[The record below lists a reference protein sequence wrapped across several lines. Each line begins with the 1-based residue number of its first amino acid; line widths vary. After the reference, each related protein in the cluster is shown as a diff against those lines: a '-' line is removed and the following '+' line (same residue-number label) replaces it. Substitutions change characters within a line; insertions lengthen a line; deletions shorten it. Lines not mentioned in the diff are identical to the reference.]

1 MAYTI
6 NKTDGTI
13 LATVADGQIDELST
27 DLTLIGKNYSGFGE
41 SINENFVKLL
51 ENFSSSSQPTSP
63 IRGQIWFDVSELK
76 LKVYS
81 GTGFVPVSSATISS
95 QQPLNLGVGDL
106 WFNDLAKQLYF
117 FDGTNTILLGPDY
130 SVTQGVSGLKVVNI
144 LDSLNQNRVVV
155 YLYANGIL
163 LGIFSKDAF
172 TPKLPI
178 DGFSGS
184 IIPGF
189 SAGTLAGLKFN
200 VTVTNSE
207 KLGGQTAS
215 LYVRND
221 TSNIVNGQIIISSN
235 LGLIIGDA
243 NQGQFQVQDG
253 NLIIAN
259 IASNKQMT
267 FNVRRDVIAEAAINI
282 EADARRIDLYDGFPT
297 SEVQIGGSLTVQG
310 DLTVNGNVVTVNTS
324 TVTIEDKNIVLAKQT
339 GVVPTDT
346 NAAGGGLI
354 LQGAASHAFLW
365 HDVGQAAQGG
375 TTTAGSFVIG
385 RTYEITSTGTTN
397 FTLIGAANNTPGTEF
412 TATGPGS
419 GTGTA
424 TTLTLPALAS
434 QAWTSSEHI
443 NLATGKEFKIDG
455 VTVLSGT
462 SLGPGITS
470 IPGVTSFGVQ
480 TQLSVDS
487 LYLNDAA
494 IQVTTSNTDLSL
506 LINGTGGLNL
516 GSKKIKSVADP
527 TSAQDAATKN
537 YVDNTIK
544 SRSIV
549 LSLDISDGISN
560 AGIATLLEQIAPVA
574 EYNNGTIA
582 RVLCSLLINSTTNL
596 DINPLL
602 STSSTEF
609 VTPTGTAFGINNVS
623 FTTATVAAPG
633 LIVSRIVKTF
643 QIITG
648 AWVFVS

>member
-117 FDGTNTILLGPDY
+117 FDGSNTILLGPDY
-130 SVTQGVSGLKVVNI
+130 SVLQGISGLKVVNI

-155 YLYANGIL
+155 YLYTNGIL

-339 GVVPTDT
+339 GIVPTDT
-346 NAAGGGLI
+346 NAAGGGVV
-354 LQGAASHAFLW
+354 LQGAASHVFLW
-365 HDVGQAAQGG
+365 HDVGQAAQ
-375 TTTAGSFVIG
+375 A
-385 RTYEITSTGTTN
+385 TS
-397 FTLIGAANNTPGTEF
+397 
-412 TATGPGS
+412 
-419 GTGTA
+419 GTA
-424 TTLTLPALAS
+424 TAEGYNDAIPALAS
-434 QAWTSSEHI
+434 AAWTSSEHI

-544 SRSIV
+544 ARSIV

>member
-117 FDGTNTILLGPDY
+117 FDGSNTILLGPDY
-130 SVTQGVSGLKVVNI
+130 SVLQGISGLKVVNI

-155 YLYANGIL
+155 YLYTNGIL

-259 IASNKQMT
+259 IASNKPLK
-267 FNVRRDVIAEAAINI
+267 I
-282 EADARRIDLYDGFPT
+282 
-297 SEVQIGGSLTVQG
+297 
-310 DLTVNGNVVTVNTS
+310 
-324 TVTIEDKNIVLAKQT
+324 
-339 GVVPTDT
+339 
-346 NAAGGGLI
+346 
-354 LQGAASHAFLW
+354 
-365 HDVGQAAQGG
+365 
-375 TTTAGSFVIG
+375 
-385 RTYEITSTGTTN
+385 RT
-397 FTLIGAANNTPGTEF
+397 
-412 TATGPGS
+412 
-419 GTGTA
+419 
-424 TTLTLPALAS
+424 
-434 QAWTSSEHI
+434 
-443 NLATGKEFKIDG
+443 
-455 VTVLSGT
+455 
-462 SLGPGITS
+462 
-470 IPGVTSFGVQ
+470 
-480 TQLSVDS
+480 
-487 LYLNDAA
+487 
-494 IQVTTSNTDLSL
+494 
-506 LINGTGGLNL
+506 
-516 GSKKIKSVADP
+516 
-527 TSAQDAATKN
+527 
-537 YVDNTIK
+537 
-544 SRSIV
+544 
-549 LSLDISDGISN
+549 
-560 AGIATLLEQIAPVA
+560 
-574 EYNNGTIA
+574 
-582 RVLCSLLINSTTNL
+582 
-596 DINPLL
+596 
-602 STSSTEF
+602 
-609 VTPTGTAFGINNVS
+609 
-623 FTTATVAAPG
+623 
-633 LIVSRIVKTF
+633 
-643 QIITG
+643 
-648 AWVFVS
+648 

>member
-27 DLTLIGKNYSGFGE
+27 DLTLVGKNYSGFGE

-130 SVTQGVSGLKVVNI
+130 SVLQGISGLKVVNI

-189 SAGTLAGLKFN
+189 SAGTLANLKFN

-207 KLGGQTAS
+207 KLGAQPAS

-259 IASNKQMT
+259 IASNKQMS
-267 FNVRRDVIAEAAINI
+267 FNVRRDVIAESAIVI
-282 EADARRIDLYDGFPT
+282 EADARRISLYDDYPT
-297 SEVQIGGSLTVQG
+297 SEVQIGGSLIVQG
-310 DLTVNGNVVTVNTS
+310 DLTVNGNMVTVNTS

-339 GVVPTDT
+339 GVAPTDA

-354 LQGAASHAFLW
+354 LQGAASHVFLW
-365 HDVGQAAQGG
+365 HDVGQLAQGSVE
-375 TTTAGSFVIG
+375 TAGSFVIG
-385 RTYEITSTGTTN
+385 RSYVITSSGTTN
-397 FTLIGAANNTPGTEF
+397 FTLIGANNNTPGTEF
-412 TATGPGS
+412 TATGAGI

-424 TTLTLPALAS
+424 TPLTLPALAS
-434 QAWTSSEHI
+434 AAWTSSEHI

-455 VTVLSGT
+455 VTVLSST
-462 SLGPGITS
+462 SLGPSITS

-544 SRSIV
+544 ARSIV

-560 AGIATLLEQIAPVA
+560 AGIATLLELISPVA

-633 LIVSRIVKTF
+633 LVVSRIVKTF
-643 QIITG
+643 QIISG